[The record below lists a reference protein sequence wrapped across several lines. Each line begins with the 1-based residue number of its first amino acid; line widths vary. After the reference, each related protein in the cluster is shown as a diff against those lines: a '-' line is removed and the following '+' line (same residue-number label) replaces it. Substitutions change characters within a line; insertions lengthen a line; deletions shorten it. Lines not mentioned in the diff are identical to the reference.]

1 MIGEENY
8 DAFCDEIYNHLKDD
22 LKQQVEEDATRRFV
36 NEPGKE
42 YEHHRRVA
50 VDEMFGRMSEKGFE
64 DFTKAERG
72 IWVKLKAK
80 VLEAINKFLGSLKLP
95 KWVKLG
101 DNELRYM
108 LWRSHEKL
116 RTKGDYVDMARDA
129 AKREELG
136 LDRIES
142 VWEREGYANIEVA
155 NKRFNEEL
163 TRYQNGEMKPHEI
176 LHLGYPR
183 GAMRNFLPNLP
194 IVMRQR
200 VIRKGSEK
208 KHDVDVSAIMNM
220 PNHLASPIFIFQR
233 SEDTIGVLTDMKDR
247 TGKNVCVAIE
257 LKRQMQNGDAYLEV
271 NDVRSF
277 HGRDFKNIVEPI
289 VNNHTLRWVDKSKDL
304 PISPQRHNRFSR
316 K

>member
-1 MIGEENY
+1 M
-8 DAFCDEIYNHLKDD
+8 
-22 LKQQVEEDATRRFV
+22 
-36 NEPGKE
+36 
-42 YEHHRRVA
+42 
-50 VDEMFGRMSEKGFE
+50 
-64 DFTKAERG
+64 
-72 IWVKLKAK
+72 
-80 VLEAINKFLGSLKLP
+80 
-95 KWVKLG
+95 
-101 DNELRYM
+101 
-108 LWRSHEKL
+108 
-116 RTKGDYVDMARDA
+116 
-129 AKREELG
+129 
-136 LDRIES
+136 
-142 VWEREGYANIEVA
+142 A

-257 LKRQMQNGDAYLEV
+257 LK
-271 NDVRSF
+271 
-277 HGRDFKNIVEPI
+277 
-289 VNNHTLRWVDKSKDL
+289 
-304 PISPQRHNRFSR
+304 
-316 K
+316 